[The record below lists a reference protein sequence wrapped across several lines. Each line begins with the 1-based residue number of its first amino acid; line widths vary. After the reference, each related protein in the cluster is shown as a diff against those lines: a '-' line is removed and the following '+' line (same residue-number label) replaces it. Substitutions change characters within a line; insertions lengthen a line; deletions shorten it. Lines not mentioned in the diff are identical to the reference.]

1 MDLDHDKQIRIV
13 VYVLV
18 GAPLVS
24 AIVLG
29 ITSSLLSYIFGGF

>member
-1 MDLDHDKQIRIV
+1 MDLDHDKELRMV

-24 AIVLG
+24 AIILG
-29 ITSSLLSYIFGGF
+29 LTSSILSYFFT